1 MTRALGAE
9 AFLRQQR
16 AVMDRLDAR
25 ALLPTV
31 SCPTVVIHGADDRLI
46 PLAMGQEIAS
56 AIPGAELVT
65 IEDAGHFLFREQP
78 RAARAAVADFLDRV
92 DSGR

>member
-1 MTRALGAE
+1 
-9 AFLRQQR
+9 
-16 AVMDRLDAR
+16 MDRLDAR

-31 SCPTVVIHGADDRLI
+31 TCPTVVIHGIDDRLI

-78 RAARAAVADFLDRV
+78 EAVASAVAAFLDRV
-92 DSGR
+92 DVAR